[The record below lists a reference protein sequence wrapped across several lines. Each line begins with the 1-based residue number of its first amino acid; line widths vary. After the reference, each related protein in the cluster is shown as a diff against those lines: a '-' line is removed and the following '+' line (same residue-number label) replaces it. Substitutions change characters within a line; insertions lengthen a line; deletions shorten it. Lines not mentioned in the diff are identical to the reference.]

1 MDMSFISA
9 VFVGF
14 LLTVVIVYYLMP
26 ERYQWIVLLSAS
38 YVFYFAAGIE
48 LAIYLLFTTIIVFFA
63 GNMLGRLNQEYHE
76 NLKCGKDIDKKR
88 KKQLKNFFN
97 KRKKRIVVVMLF
109 INFGILFVLKYLP
122 VFAEPVGE
130 FLSSF
135 RPDFEIHTFNFLLP
149 LGISFYT
156 FQAMGYIVDLYRD
169 KYQPEKNLAK
179 FALFLSFFP
188 QIIQGPIS
196 RYDELAKQLY
206 TPHKFDYKRTKFG
219 VELMLW
225 GYFKK
230 MVIADHLAI
239 LTEKVFGNPEQY
251 QGFYL
256 IFTAMLSWVELYA
269 DFSGGIDIVIG
280 VAQLF
285 GVTMDENF
293 RQPYFSKSIGEF
305 WRRWHITLGTWMKDY
320 VFYPF
325 CLSKAMNKF
334 GKWGKKHLGDHL
346 GKTLPICLSNLLIFF
361 IVGIWHGAE
370 WRYIMYGMYN
380 GVIIAFSNLAEPLYK
395 KCLHACHIDP
405 HKKWWQCVQILRTFI
420 LVNIGWVFDCSAAG
434 MGSAVRMIKR
444 MITDLRFDQLN
455 AGMFNSIGL
464 KPADYIILAAG
475 CIVVLIIS
483 ILKERGVQIRA
494 AVAAKP
500 IAVRWIIYYGLIVA
514 IFVLGYASD
523 AGSGFLYAN
532 F

>member
-1 MDMSFISA
+1 
-9 VFVGF
+9 
-14 LLTVVIVYYLMP
+14 
-26 ERYQWIVLLSAS
+26 
-38 YVFYFAAGIE
+38 
-48 LAIYLLFTTIIVFFA
+48 
-63 GNMLGRLNQEYHE
+63 
-76 NLKCGKDIDKKR
+76 
-88 KKQLKNFFN
+88 
-97 KRKKRIVVVMLF
+97 
-109 INFGILFVLKYLP
+109 
-122 VFAEPVGE
+122 
-130 FLSSF
+130 
-135 RPDFEIHTFNFLLP
+135 
-149 LGISFYT
+149 
-156 FQAMGYIVDLYRD
+156 
-169 KYQPEKNLAK
+169 
-179 FALFLSFFP
+179 
-188 QIIQGPIS
+188 
-196 RYDELAKQLY
+196 
-206 TPHKFDYKRTKFG
+206 
-219 VELMLW
+219 
-225 GYFKK
+225 
-230 MVIADHLAI
+230 
-239 LTEKVFGNPEQY
+239 
-251 QGFYL
+251 
-256 IFTAMLSWVELYA
+256 
-269 DFSGGIDIVIG
+269 
-280 VAQLF
+280 
-285 GVTMDENF
+285 MDENF

-405 HKKWWQCVQILRTFI
+405 HKKWWQCVQVLRTFI

-434 MGSAVRMIKR
+434 MGSAIRMIKR
-444 MITDLRFDQLN
+444 MFTELRFDQLN
-455 AGMFNSIGL
+455 AQMFKCIGL
-464 KPADYIILAAG
+464 TSVDYIILLAG

-500 IAVRWIIYYGLIVA
+500 IAVRWLIYYGIIVA